1 MNQVLIVFQQ
11 NLSDFES
18 VGYVAL
24 PDKIISADNGGAAFP
39 NILRARQPVQNIARF
54 IE

>member
-1 MNQVLIVFQQ
+1 LIVFQQ

-18 VGYVAL
+18 VSYVAL
-24 PDKIISADNGGAAFP
+24 LEKIVSADNGSAAFP
-39 NILRARQPVQNIARF
+39 NILRTRQPVQNIARF